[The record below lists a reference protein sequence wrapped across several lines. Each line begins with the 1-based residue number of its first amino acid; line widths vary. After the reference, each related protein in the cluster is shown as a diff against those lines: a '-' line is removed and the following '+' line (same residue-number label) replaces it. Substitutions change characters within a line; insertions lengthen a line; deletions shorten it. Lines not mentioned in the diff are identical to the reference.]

1 MALPEVPP
9 IEDIVLTNPLPYDVA
24 VLVDNVVYTTMNLDG
39 NQAAIY
45 LAQPTFVQVE
55 YAQVRA
61 GQIYDPATGTF
72 SDPA

>member
-9 IEDIVLTNPLPYDVA
+9 VEDIVIVNPLPYDVA
-24 VLVDNVVYTTMNLDG
+24 VLVNNVVYTTMNLDAT
-39 NQAAIY
+39 QASIY

-55 YAQVRA
+55 YNQVRA